1 MAAVPHPP
9 YPLPVFNPTAAL
21 LLTDAEHI
29 IYNTRERHA
38 LLLSKYAGPASANF
52 NNAIV
57 PFAQAENDFITESR
71 QLIFYEDV
79 SPDASVRDASARAK
93 ERFAAFKIETSTND
107 ALFQLVD
114 AVYQNEPERTQLDE
128 ESQRFLEKIR
138 HEHIVNGLSLSAGLE
153 RERFKR
159 IKIRLSQIESEFNKN
174 LALAKSGDSGVW
186 FSREDLEGVPDDVLS
201 RLECGA
207 RDTCNEEAL
216 LVGFSNTVVFCIL
229 KCAVKSA
236 TRKRFYLAYE
246 NMVPGNVVLLKEA
259 ACLRDEAARLIGY
272 PNHAAFSLQSKMA
285 RSPETVNKFLGQLKE
300 ALADGAKNEIN
311 RLKQLKQQNLK
322 ARGEEND
329 GRFYLWDN
337 SFYNNLSLKQEHA
350 IDQQA
355 LSEYFLLEIIVPGM
369 LNVFEN
375 VLGFH
380 FFEMSDEDKKGKL
393 WHEDVQVYS
402 VWDAKDMGG
411 GFIGY
416 LYLDLYPR
424 EGKIDDARSVNL
436 IPGVS
441 GNSQQPAAT
450 LLICSIPKSTTEQ
463 PSLLQHHQV
472 VLLFHELGHCIHDLA
487 SRTRYARLYGPDGAA
502 VDFSEAPS
510 QLLEFWFWTSSVLQA
525 IPRHYSY
532 YSPQHFETWKR
543 RSGGDSIQPPETM
556 PAKMI
561 ERFVDS
567 KTANQ
572 ALVTLTQVAIGM
584 FDMAVHSTSLQN
596 LVDLNLPALYNRIRK
611 DVRHLDD
618 LSDLGGGYEWG
629 HGFAIYPH
637 LIGGYAA
644 GFYAYLF
651 SRAYAADLFY
661 SKFEVDPMNAEEG
674 RKYRREILEKGSI
687 RDELD
692 MLVQYLGREPSL
704 DAFYRELG
712 LAKEPA

>member
-9 YPLPVFNPTAAL
+9 HPLPVFNPTAAL
-21 LLTDAEHI
+21 ILADTERI
-29 IYNTRERHA
+29 IDKTRERHA
-38 LLLSKYAGPASANF
+38 LMLSKYAGPASANF

-57 PFAQAENDFITESR
+57 PLAQAENDFITESR

-93 ERFAAFKIETSTND
+93 EFFEAFKIETSTND
-107 ALFQLVD
+107 ALFQLID
-114 AVYQNEPERTQLDE
+114 AVCQDESERTQLDE
-128 ESQRFLEKIR
+128 ESQRFLDRIR

-153 RERFKR
+153 RDRFR
-159 IKIRLSQIESEFNKN
+159 EIKIRLSQVESEFNKN

-201 RLECGA
+201 TLECGA
-207 RDTCNEEAL
+207 KDSCNEGAL

-246 NMVPGNVVLLKEA
+246 NMVPANVVLLKEA
-259 ACLRDEAARLIGY
+259 TCLRDEAARLIGY

-285 RSPETVNKFLGQLKE
+285 KSPETVNRFLGQLKE
-300 ALADGAKNEIN
+300 GLASGAENEIN
-311 RLKQLKQQNLK
+311 RLKQLKQQHLK
-322 ARGEEND
+322 ARGED
-329 GRFYLWDN
+329 IDDRFYLWDN
-337 SFYNNLSLKQEHA
+337 SFYNNLSLKEEYSV
-350 IDQQA
+350 DQQA
-355 LSEYFLLEIIVPGM
+355 
-369 LNVFEN
+369 
-375 VLGFH
+375 VLGFR
-380 FFEMSDEDKKGKL
+380 FFEVSDEQKKGKL

-411 GFIGY
+411 GFIGC

-436 IPGVS
+436 IPGLS
-441 GNSQQPAAT
+441 GKSQQTAAT
-450 LLICSIPKSTTEQ
+450 LLICSFPKSTTEQ
-463 PSLLQHHQV
+463 PSLLQHNQV

-487 SRTRYARLYGPDGAA
+487 SRTRYARLYGPDGTA

-532 YSPQHFETWKR
+532 YSPQNFEAWKR
-543 RSGGDSIQPPETM
+543 RSGGNSIQPPETM
-556 PAKMI
+556 PSKMI
-561 ERFVDS
+561 ERLVDS

-584 FDMAVHSTSLQN
+584 FDMAVHSTSLEN
-596 LVDLNLPALYNRIRK
+596 LADLNIPALYNRIRK
-611 DVRHLDD
+611 EVRHLDD

-637 LIGGYAA
+637 LTGGYAA

-651 SRAYAADLFY
+651 SRAYAADIFY

-674 RKYRREILEKGSI
+674 RKYRRVILEKGSI
-687 RDELD
+687 RDELE
-692 MLVQYLGREPSL
+692 MLVQYLGREPRL

-712 LAKEPA
+712 LA